1 MFGPTTCA
9 DIDSATSSPA
19 SADGATQL
27 DLLAGLTIANSGP
40 ARVPASRSASRA
52 GGKARATSGIYGP
65 HSALLWQTLA
75 LQWSLASRLRARMAG
90 LGSPLYALTWRVWD
104 MPSAPPIS
112 ALRASVLR
120 TSGNGCGSWPTAAD
134 ANATRSL
141 GYGGQKFMTLTDAA
155 RSAWPT
161 ASARDWK
168 SSASNKHG
176 DNARPLNEVARLAW
190 PTPQSRDGANSRG
203 GMVERTGGR
212 RRNLDDYV
220 MLASWATPAS
230 QEAGGTPEQFLE
242 RKRKAVANG
251 AELGVSL
258 TSLSLQ
264 AQTAF
269 WSTPRAN
276 KWGFPDAHGSQEGPA
291 IGVPAIGSPAA
302 TEKPGQL
309 NPAHSR
315 WLMGYP
321 AEWDACAPTA
331 TRSSRKSR
339 PK

>member
-1 MFGPTTCA
+1 MSKPTTSEGTV
-9 DIDSATSSPA
+9 SATSSPA
-19 SADGATQL
+19 SADGASRCALQDGPTT
-27 DLLAGLTIANSGP
+27 DLFGLALA
-40 ARVPASRSASRA
+40 PASRFRRRA
-52 GGKARATSGIYGP
+52 GARALATSGTSGRTS
-65 HSALLWQTLA
+65 SASSQPCGLGSSW
-75 LQWSLASRLRARMAG
+75 ASRLQARTAS
-90 LGSPLYALTWRVWD
+90 LGSTLFTLTWKDRVT
-104 MPSAPPIS
+104 PSGRRIC
-112 ALRASVLR
+112 ALRASALR
-120 TSGNGCGSWPTAAD
+120 TSGNGCGSWPTAKSTEGEKGARSHCGAMKELERKGPGSDLPTMAAAAWPTTTTD
-134 ANATRSL
+134 AKASRSL

-220 MLASWATPAS
+220 MLAHGAPAT
-230 QEAGGTPEQFLE
+230 
-242 RKRKAVANG
+242 
-251 AELGVSL
+251 
-258 TSLSLQ
+258 
-264 AQTAF
+264 
-269 WSTPRAN
+269 
-276 KWGFPDAHGSQEGPA
+276 
-291 IGVPAIGSPAA
+291 GSPAA

-331 TRSSRKSR
+331 TRSSRRSQRK
-339 PK
+339 